1 MLNIGIK
8 AQQKGSSYAV
18 KTWNVDL
25 TPRKAKPSLSK
36 ENNLQPLQNQHTGRA
51 VDAPRKQSQF
61 GGTAVTDGE
70 DTTIEGSDEVDD
82 FIDLEDN
89 EESGISEQAF
99 HNTDSTPQ
107 SECVPAVERQ
117 KLPWVCIQCEAR
129 FADIKSWSSH
139 VKTVHKAPDNM
150 GRPTA
155 KANPTMNVRRSDM
168 ISINIPKAPQA
179 GFISQSAK
187 AAGSLI
193 AKKAQVTTAAAD
205 SSTTSAK
212 PLPWV
217 CSKCLARF
225 ADFKS
230 LNNHVASAHKP
241 SSTVT
246 ASRVEHH
253 PSINVNTSKGV
264 NLRQNTPSRS
274 PNEKN
279 VNEVSKPGL
288 SAKKPQSSVAPLQ
301 SAPITASSSPDKI
314 IHGMLTVDSW
324 PPAPTPSKNDGL
336 TAVTV
341 NAPSVV
347 VPAGGKVKKSE
358 PAPTECVETDICT
371 SKIKLSEGKEIL
383 IRKFHSLSLQ
393 TT

>member
-1 MLNIGIK
+1 M
-8 AQQKGSSYAV
+8 S
-18 KTWNVDL
+18 
-25 TPRKAKPSLSK
+25 
-36 ENNLQPLQNQHTGRA
+36 
-51 VDAPRKQSQF
+51 
-61 GGTAVTDGE
+61 
-70 DTTIEGSDEVDD
+70 
-82 FIDLEDN
+82 
-89 EESGISEQAF
+89 
-99 HNTDSTPQ
+99 
-107 SECVPAVERQ
+107 
-117 KLPWVCIQCEAR
+117 
-129 FADIKSWSSH
+129 
-139 VKTVHKAPDNM
+139 
-150 GRPTA
+150 RPTT
-155 KANPTMNVRRSDM
+155 KANPTMNVKRCDM
-168 ISINIPKAPQA
+168 ISVNIPKAHQA

-187 AAGSLI
+187 GAGSLME
-193 AKKAQVTTAAAD
+193 KKAQVTTAAAD

-217 CSKCLARF
+217 CSKCLARY

-279 VNEVSKPGL
+279 ANGVSKLGL

-314 IHGMLTVDSW
+314 IHSMLTVDSW

-347 VPAGGKVKKSE
+347 VRAGGKVKNSE
-358 PAPTECVETDICT
+358 TAPTECVETDNST
-371 SKIKLSEGKEIL
+371 SKIKLSKGKEIL
-383 IRKFHSLSLQ
+383 ISKFHSISLQ

>member
-1 MLNIGIK
+1 MFNIGIK
-8 AQQKGSSYAV
+8 AQQKGSSCVV

-25 TPRKAKPSLSK
+25 TPRKAKSGMDK
-36 ENNLQPLQNQHTGRA
+36 GTNIQPLQNQHVGRM
-51 VDAPRKQSQF
+51 VDAPCRISP
-61 GGTAVTDGE
+61 TNATTVTDKE
-70 DTTIEGSDEVDD
+70 DSTMEVSAEVDD

-89 EESGISEQAF
+89 EESGISEQVF

-139 VKTVHKAPDNM
+139 VKTVHKAPDYM

-246 ASRVEHH
+246 ASRDEHH
-253 PSINVNTSKGV
+253 PSINVNTSIGV
-264 NLRQNTPSRS
+264 NLRQNSRS
-274 PNEKN
+274 LNEKN

-347 VPAGGKVKKSE
+347 VPAGGKVKKSG
-358 PAPTECVETDICT
+358 PASTECVEKDNWT